1 MCFLKAPDNLEIV
14 GEQLAGLELQCPS
27 LEVAGEL
34 EELSL
39 ANNQRR
45 QEEKKDYCAASL
57 NEEKKGDFGT
67 DPRVLKEEAEVDL
80 KAVDTQKDCLNGV
93 ITPGRG

>member
-1 MCFLKAPDNLEIV
+1 M
-14 GEQLAGLELQCPS
+14 
-27 LEVAGEL
+27 AGEL

-67 DPRVLKEEAEVDL
+67 DPRVLKEEAD
-80 KAVDTQKDCLNGV
+80 VDTQKDCLNGV